1 MYQLR
6 LLAGNL
12 HHLLGI
18 EFFKHLINSRARV
31 PTYTYLNHRVIAEPG
46 LEASWWVHSLRTSS
60 TALLKHLTY
69 RHNPKLRPEQHTPQ
83 FPSVFLCQSHNSNTR
98 IRHLLSWPPY
108 KPTSTLSVRG
118 SPRKVLFNYTSRPK
132 KSYYKE
138 NQIKWEKKIGWLRAP
153 WSWRCSEA
161 MHLMKSVSQFAVP
174 FPLATLH
181 HICTVAQRLLVF
193 PKDTWGTISFSL
205 PPEGPHLATLSLLK
219 ETKIPKY

>member
-138 NQIKWEKKIGWLRAP
+138 NQIKWEKKNRMTSSPVELEMLRSNAFNEICKLICSAFPTGHTAP
-153 WSWRCSEA
+153 YLHSSSTFACVPKRHVGDYLFQFTPRRASFGNI
-161 MHLMKSVSQFAVP
+161 KSFE
-174 FPLATLH
+174 
-181 HICTVAQRLLVF
+181 RN
-193 PKDTWGTISFSL
+193 
-205 PPEGPHLATLSLLK
+205 
-219 ETKIPKY
+219 

>member
-1 MYQLR
+1 M
-6 LLAGNL
+6 
-12 HHLLGI
+12 
-18 EFFKHLINSRARV
+18 
-31 PTYTYLNHRVIAEPG
+31 
-46 LEASWWVHSLRTSS
+46 
-60 TALLKHLTY
+60 
-69 RHNPKLRPEQHTPQ
+69 
-83 FPSVFLCQSHNSNTR
+83 FLCQSHNSNTR

-138 NQIKWEKKIGWLRAP
+138 NQIKWEKKIGWLRAQ

-205 PPEGPHLATLSLLK
+205 PPEGAHLATLSLLK
-219 ETKIPKY
+219 ETKANAMYKIPALPHSSNKAISMIMKASSWQCAGNGLTFEFSNLRLSHLSHIKGRKEKLPWVL